1 MYYLIIKNKMNL
13 GSYSKINIWI
23 NNDIFDLKPK
33 SNLKIKKETIKNN
46 TLYFS
51 LLNWKS
57 KKIVLDL
64 SQNKNIEIEIK
75 NNNKPVF
82 FLIIIN
88 MIIISS
94 LILLKINIIYIILE
108 VFFIILQNFLI
119 LFFGIGIEV
128 KEIK

>member
-33 SNLKIKKETIKNN
+33 SNIKIKKETIKNN

-108 VFFIILQNFLI
+108 VFFIILLI
-119 LFFGIGIEV
+119 
-128 KEIK
+128 

>member
-33 SNLKIKKETIKNN
+33 SNIKIKKETIKNN

>member
-1 MYYLIIKNKMNL
+1 MYYIIIKNKMNL

-33 SNLKIKKETIKNN
+33 SNIKIKKETIKNN

>member
-1 MYYLIIKNKMNL
+1 MNL

-33 SNLKIKKETIKNN
+33 SNIKIKKETIKNN